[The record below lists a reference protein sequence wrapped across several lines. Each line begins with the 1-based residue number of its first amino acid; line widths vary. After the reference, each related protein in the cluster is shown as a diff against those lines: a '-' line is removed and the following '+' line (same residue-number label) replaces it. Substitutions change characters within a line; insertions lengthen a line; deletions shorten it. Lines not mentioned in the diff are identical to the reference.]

1 MNLPSGQRGLSALS
15 MLVIL
20 LVAVFFGTCAI
31 KMSPTLIEY
40 STVKRTTES
49 VVEMATANKMT
60 NAEIRGAFSKRFQ
73 VNMTDVIDA
82 RAVKI
87 TRANGQT
94 TINANYEVR
103 LPLMFN
109 IDVVLKF
116 ENLVYT
122 FASSPPPSGT

>member
-31 KMSPTLIEY
+31 KISPTLIEY

-49 VVEMATANKMT
+49 VVAMATEKKMT
-60 NAEIRGAFSKRFQ
+60 NSEIRGAFSKRFQ
-73 VNMTDVIDA
+73 VNMTDAIDIKD
-82 RAVKI
+82 VKI
-87 TRANGQT
+87 TRKDGAT

-116 ENLVYT
+116 ENLVYS
-122 FASSPPPSGT
+122 FASSPPTTQ